1 MTGTIIGTGAC
12 AASHVMENDELAQFV
27 DTSDAWITERTG
39 IKRRHIAENE
49 TVSSLAVCA
58 AKKALLDAKILADE
72 IGLIIVSTMT
82 PESIM
87 PSTAC
92 LVQAAI
98 GASNALC
105 FDLNAACSGFV
116 SAFVTARTIL
126 PASLGSFIN
135 ALPPPF
141 PAILGAGHPILMS
154 RMSG

>member
-12 AASHVMENDELAQFV
+12 AASHVMENDDLAQFV

-58 AKKALLDAKILADE
+58 AKKALLDAEILADE

-92 LVQAAI
+92 LERSMQRFCECI
-98 GASNALC
+98 C
-105 FDLNAACSGFV
+105 H
-116 SAFVTARTIL
+116 SAYI
-126 PASLGSFIN
+126 S
-135 ALPPPF
+135 
-141 PAILGAGHPILMS
+141 
-154 RMSG
+154 

>member
-105 FDLNAACSGFV
+105 FERSMQRFCEC
-116 SAFVTARTIL
+116 ICH
-126 PASLGSFIN
+126 
-135 ALPPPF
+135 
-141 PAILGAGHPILMS
+141 GAYIS
-154 RMSG
+154 